1 MAGGP
6 WRSPPPGRVRP
17 RPVDTRSLLGF
28 LRHRQV
34 DVPPTAGLLKFVFSL
49 HPLSLVQCPSPSN
62 SARTSLLSPNL
73 RATSSATWSKIP
85 PAAREAAPFAL
96 CTPLGLLLV
105 LPCAESTRPRA
116 SALDSPPSGAAR
128 PGLPTAAPLFT
139 LRSVLGDAPRPV
151 PFARRSPF
159 VFLHRPGLCLESPH
173 LFARSADEGPSRRT
187 VGLPRAF
194 PVFLSP
200 DTRTQNSAWTC
211 LVPRERP
218 ANELSDLNAI
228 SPTAGREM
236 ASPSVAFL
244 AGIRP
249 VGFCAYFLP
258 NDLDYASRERP
269 KGHDVKEKASRG
281 TRGEGPGCARPD
293 PARRAGGQAGG
304 PAGASASLGRPL
316 VRPRLLVNARDAG
329 ARTAAAG
336 AWRRGRRRGL
346 WC

>member
-1 MAGGP
+1 MFSLCIHFLLSNVPLLRTPRGRP
-6 WRSPPPGRVRP
+6 SSPPTSVPRPPPRGVKFRP
-17 RPVDTRSLLGF
+17 RPEK
-28 LRHRQV
+28 LRRA
-34 DVPPTAGLLKFVFSL
+34 PSA
-49 HPLSLVQCPSPSN
+49 CPSAFCWSCP
-62 SARTSLLSPNL
+62 ARRG
-73 RATSSATWSKIP
+73 RAPGP
-85 PAAREAAPFAL
+85 PH
-96 CTPLGLLLV
+96 
-105 LPCAESTRPRA
+105 STR
-116 SALDSPPSGAAR
+116 LSGAAR
-128 PGLPTAAPLFT
+128 PGLPTAAPLFI

-173 LFARSADEGPSRRT
+173 LFVRSADEGPSRRT

-200 DTRTQNSAWTC
+200 DARTQNSAWTC